1 MYIDGIYLKRSWGAS
16 YENVAVMIA
25 IGINQGGYRE
35 IIGCAEGFTESKE
48 SWCEFLV
55 RLKSRRLKGVRM
67 ITGNKLLGMLSAIE
81 ETFPQARYQRCTV
94 HFYRNVF
101 GKVSEGKRA
110 NVAKMMGAIHAQES
124 FEASMGK
131 AREVAGALCEM
142 KLAAAAKTVEDGVV
156 ETLSYT
162 NFPMQH

>member
-101 GKVSEGKRA
+101 GKVSQRGEDDGGDTRPGKLRGIDGQSPG
-110 NVAKMMGAIHAQES
+110 MFPAI
-124 FEASMGK
+124 
-131 AREVAGALCEM
+131 
-142 KLAAAAKTVEDGVV
+142 
-156 ETLSYT
+156 
-162 NFPMQH
+162 